1 MSTYKREMDK
11 LRLSEER
18 KKQVL
23 ELYSGE
29 GKKKEHSMKRIVKP
43 MVAIAACAAIMLGFV
58 VTGNMQLRE
67 QGNSSQKTDDHA
79 FSIIVNA
86 EELTEE
92 SPVVSYSTENSFGW
106 AICGTEEGDV
116 TFSIGAD
123 FSCEGEKIE
132 SVTYEI
138 EQGLFQL
145 ALPDG
150 KASKMDMREVDVDH
164 ASYPSAIGEEG
175 YTCYFVD
182 SYTVDYDK
190 QKDAKVAVCGARET
204 QRQEALFDKA
214 IPQEEKA
221 AIDELL
227 GNIKIKCTVV
237 FTDGTTTTK
246 NILLTSKIMTPEEAE
261 PEAVAHDRKLGDPES
276 EEYAKTEQVYILFE
290 LQ

>member
-1 MSTYKREMDK
+1 MSAYKREIDK
-11 LRLSEER
+11 LKLSEEQ

-23 ELYSGE
+23 ELYSSE
-29 GKKKEHSMKRIVKP
+29 VKKKERSMKRIVKP

-58 VTGNMQLRE
+58 VTGNHELQE
-67 QGNSSQKTDDHA
+67 QGNSSQQADDHA

-92 SPVVSYSTENSFGW
+92 SPVVSYSTENSYGW

-150 KASKMDMREVDVDH
+150 TPKIDLREVDVDI
-164 ASYPSAIGEEG
+164 ATYPSAIEEEG
-175 YTCYFVD
+175 YTGYYAD
-182 SYTVDYDK
+182 RYTIDYDK
-190 QKDAKVAVCGARET
+190 QKDVKVAVCGVRET
-204 QRQEALFDKA
+204 QHQEALFDKA
-214 IPQEEKA
+214 TPQEGKA

-227 GNIKIKCTVV
+227 GDIKIKCTVT

-261 PEAVAHDRKLGDPES
+261 PEAVAHDWKLEDPEF